1 MIFIITKRN
10 YKKQWITTSKLKRL
24 KIEVKQNIEKKLAR

>member
-1 MIFIITKRN
+1 MMIFIITKRN

-24 KIEVKQNIEKKLAR
+24 KIVKK